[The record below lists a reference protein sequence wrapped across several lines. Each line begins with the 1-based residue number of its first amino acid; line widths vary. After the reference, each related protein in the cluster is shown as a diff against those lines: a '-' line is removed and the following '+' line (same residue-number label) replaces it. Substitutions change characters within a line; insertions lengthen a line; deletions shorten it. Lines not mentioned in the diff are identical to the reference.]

1 MSEMT
6 CTLFCVILVSVPS
19 AVLKLNTGPPQP
31 PPRSQQAKKNP
42 GLKIGLDRVSTCLA
56 DRAMV
61 TELIITGSTGIART
75 SRSSG

>member
-1 MSEMT
+1 MT
-6 CTLFCVILVSVPS
+6 CTLFCVILVSVPL
-19 AVLKLNTGPPQP
+19 AVLKLNTGASP
-31 PPRSQQAKKNP
+31 PPTSIATSKKKNP

-61 TELIITGSTGIART
+61 TELIIIGSTVIART